1 MWTLIKSVSKFELVN
16 PNLVS
21 FLGIKSPPINMY
33 FSNICTIKV
42 IPHLVRLS
50 NIQKIFM
57 PSICTYDCVAEAR
70 HNGTKNI
77 KSHLHS
83 LKPIR
88 VISHIK
94 ILLKDR
100 WILVYGSGRLIIQK
114 YNCNKAFDP
123 TLVVELSILDANSF
137 KYFHRMFDEPWETRA
152 QYVKGWNYYTKHKT
166 FRVVKFI
173 I

>member
-1 MWTLIKSVSKFELVN
+1 
-16 PNLVS
+16 
-21 FLGIKSPPINMY
+21 MY
-33 FSNICTIKV
+33 NQGHTTSGEA
-42 IPHLVRLS
+42 
-50 NIQKIFM
+50 IQY
-57 PSICTYDCVAEAR
+57 P
-70 HNGTKNI
+70 KNI
-77 KSHLHS
+77 HALYLHVWLRSWGQTQWDQKYQVTWLKMWSHLQS